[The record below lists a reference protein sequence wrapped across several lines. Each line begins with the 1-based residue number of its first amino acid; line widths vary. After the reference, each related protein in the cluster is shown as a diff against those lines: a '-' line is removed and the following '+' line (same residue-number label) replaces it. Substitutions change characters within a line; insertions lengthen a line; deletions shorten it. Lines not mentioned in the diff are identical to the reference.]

1 MKIPLI
7 ALGYLGLPERIL
19 MAFPWISL
27 LITIG
32 CIFGLYFGADW
43 LVAAAVRIARKLG
56 VSPLFIGLTIVA
68 IGTSAPEFAVS
79 ISSAARDEIAIS
91 VGNIIGSN
99 IFNIG
104 FILGGLAFFIVIPT
118 TRKLVIR
125 DGGMLIATTILL
137 ILFFVDGKMVW
148 WEGAIFLTILLSYI
162 GWLIYQQEES
172 EEEIDDSDFKWT
184 DILLL
189 LFGISVVILSSNFF
203 VSSASNIAAFFGVS
217 SYVIGVTIVAF
228 GTSAPEIA
236 TSVVALIRGDTDVS
250 AGNLIGSNLFNQL
263 GVLGL
268 ASIITPGRMMIIDP
282 NAQESAWILLFLMV
296 VVVWVMRTDW
306 KITRPEGAFLFFI
319 AAISWV
325 LNFFEATI
333 SSMFGGYIQ

>member
-1 MKIPLI
+1 MIFPSLDVLI
-7 ALGYLGLPERIL
+7 V
-19 MAFPWISL
+19 
-27 LITIG
+27 IG

-99 IFNIG
+99 IFNVG
-104 FILGGLAFFIVIPT
+104 FILGGMACFMVIPT
-118 TRKLVIR
+118 TRKLVFR
-125 DGGMLIATTILL
+125 DGGILIGTTLLL
-137 ILFFVDGKMVW
+137 IFFFADGLMIW
-148 WEGAIFLTILLSYI
+148 WEGVIFLAILLSYI
-162 GWLIYQQEES
+162 SWLIYQQEEI
-172 EEEIDDSDFKWT
+172 EEEIDEEEFRWRDVA
-184 DILLL
+184 LLL
-189 LFGISVVILSSNFF
+189 LGIAVVILSSRWF
-203 VSSASNIAAFFGVS
+203 VNSASSIAAFFGVS
-217 SYVIGVTIVAF
+217 AYVIGVTIVAF

-268 ASIITPGRMMIIDP
+268 ASIITPGRQMIIET
-282 NAQESAWILLFLMV
+282 NVIESSVILLLLTI
-296 VVVWVMRTDW
+296 VVVWVMRTEW
-306 KITRPEGAFLFFI
+306 KITRTEGVLLFFI
-319 AAISWV
+319 AAVSWT
-325 LNFFEATI
+325 LNFYGTTI
-333 SSMFGGYIQ
+333 SEIVNRTF

>member
-1 MKIPLI
+1 MT
-7 ALGYLGLPERIL
+7 
-19 MAFPWISL
+19 FPWISL

-118 TRKLVIR
+118 TRKLVFR
-125 DGGMLIATTILL
+125 DGGMLIGTTILL
-137 ILFFVDGKMVW
+137 ILFFVDGRMVW
-148 WEGAIFLTILLSYI
+148 WEGVIFLLILVSYI

-172 EEEIDDSDFKWT
+172 EEEIDDSEFRWT

-189 LFGISVVILSSNFF
+189 LLGIGVVILSSNLF
-203 VSSASNIAAFFGVS
+203 VSSASNIALFFGVS

-282 NAQESAWILLFLMV
+282 NAQESAWILLILML
-296 VVVWVMRTDW
+296 VVVWMMRTDW
-306 KITRPEGAFLFFI
+306 KITRPEGAFLFLI
-319 AAISWV
+319 AMVSWV
-325 LNFFEATI
+325 LNFFETTI
-333 SSMFGGYIQ
+333 SGFVGSYIQ

>member
-1 MKIPLI
+1 MT
-7 ALGYLGLPERIL
+7 
-19 MAFPWISL
+19 FPWISL
-27 LITIG
+27 LITLG
-32 CIFGLYFGADW
+32 CILGLYFGADW

-79 ISSAARDEIAIS
+79 ISSAARDEISIS

-118 TRKLVIR
+118 TRKLVVR

-137 ILFFVDGKMVW
+137 ILFFADGIMIW
-148 WEGAIFLTILLSYI
+148 WEGVIFLTILISYI

-172 EEEIDDSDFKWT
+172 EEELDDAEFKWT
-184 DILLL
+184 DILVLIG
-189 LFGISVVILSSNFF
+189 GIGVVIVSSNFF
-203 VSSASNIAAFFGVS
+203 VSSASVIAQFYGVS
-217 SYVIGVTIVAF
+217 EYVIGVTVVAF

-268 ASIITPGRMMIIDP
+268 ASIITPGRFMVISP
-282 NAQESAWILLFLMV
+282 NAQESAWILLLLMI

-319 AAISWV
+319 ATVSWS
-325 LNFFEATI
+325 LNFFETTI
-333 SSMFGGYIQ
+333 SSFISGYMQ

>member
-1 MKIPLI
+1 MT
-7 ALGYLGLPERIL
+7 
-19 MAFPWISL
+19 FPWISL

-118 TRKLVIR
+118 TRKLVFR
-125 DGGMLIATTILL
+125 DGGMLIGTTILL
-137 ILFFVDGKMVW
+137 ILFFVDGRMVW
-148 WEGAIFLTILLSYI
+148 WEGVIFLLILVSYI

-172 EEEIDDSDFKWT
+172 EEEIDDSEFRWT

-189 LFGISVVILSSNFF
+189 LLGIGVVILSSNLF
-203 VSSASNIAAFFGVS
+203 VSSASNIALFFGVS

-250 AGNLIGSNLFNQL
+250 ARNLIGSNLFNQL

-282 NAQESAWILLFLMV
+282 NAQESAWILLILML
-296 VVVWVMRTDW
+296 VVVWMMRTDW
-306 KITRPEGAFLFFI
+306 KITRPEGAFLFLI
-319 AAISWV
+319 AMVSWV
-325 LNFFEATI
+325 LNFFETTI
-333 SSMFGGYIQ
+333 SGFVGSYIQ

>member
-1 MKIPLI
+1 MT
-7 ALGYLGLPERIL
+7 
-19 MAFPWISL
+19 FPWISL

-43 LVAAAVRIARKLG
+43 LVAAAVRIARKMG

-99 IFNIG
+99 IFNLG

-118 TRKLVIR
+118 TRKLVMR
-125 DGGMLIATTILL
+125 DGSMLIATTLLLVIFFADGIMVWWEGVIFLL
-137 ILFFVDGKMVW
+137 ILFF
-148 WEGAIFLTILLSYI
+148 YI
-162 GWLIYQQEES
+162 GWLIYQQEGS
-172 EEEIDDSDFKWT
+172 EADLDDTEFKWT
-184 DILLL
+184 DILLFL
-189 LFGISVVILSSNFF
+189 VGVGVVITSSRFF
-203 VSSASNIAAFFGVS
+203 VSSASTIADFYGIS
-217 SYVIGVTIVAF
+217 EYVIGVTVVAF

-236 TSVVALIRGDTDVS
+236 TSAVALIRGDTDIS

-268 ASIITPGRMMIIDP
+268 ASIIAPSRSMVISP
-282 NAQESAWILLFLMV
+282 NAQESALILLLLMI

-306 KITRPEGAFLFFI
+306 KVTRAEGALLFLF
-319 AAISWV
+319 ATVSWG

-333 SSMFGGYIQ
+333 ASFVGGYFQ